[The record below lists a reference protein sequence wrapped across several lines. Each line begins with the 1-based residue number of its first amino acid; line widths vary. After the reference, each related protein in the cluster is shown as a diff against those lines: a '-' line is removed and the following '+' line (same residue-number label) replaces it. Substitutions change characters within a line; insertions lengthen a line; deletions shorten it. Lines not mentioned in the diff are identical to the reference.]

1 MALKAPPI
9 GLFLV
14 LATTSACTPCRVFGP
29 LQRQQDEREQILRR
43 ARGSPVS
50 IDVLNVVAPPLTPD
64 ELEAVQSEN
73 TSCRKSY
80 MWKNALNWTGGILVG
95 VAAGVTIGGAY
106 ATGNND
112 STGKI
117 AFGVSA
123 GSLAAL
129 GAIFGAVGGIIQ
141 QSYSDRGCV
150 VK

>member
-1 MALKAPPI
+1 MAFKAATI
-9 GLFLV
+9 GLLLV
-14 LATTSACTPCRVFGP
+14 LATAPGCTPCGVFGP
-29 LQRQQDEREQILRR
+29 LQNQLDERERILRR
-43 ARGSPVS
+43 ARGSAVS
-50 IDVLNVVAPPLTPD
+50 VEVLNVVAPPLTAD
-64 ELEAVQSEN
+64 ELQAVQSEN

-80 MWKNALNWTGGILVG
+80 MWKNALNWTGGVMVG

-129 GAIFGAVGGIIQ
+129 GAIFGAIGGIIQ